1 MDRNPYTV
9 LGVAET
15 ATDDEIRIAYRKLAK
30 KYHPDLNPND
40 PTATQRMN
48 EVNTAYDQIKTAEKR
63 EAYKAS
69 QNTNQYYGNNYN
81 DPFSQYYRQRYY
93 QNGQNPYSQSGN
105 GFYGGSYTGRQ
116 QNSDEP
122 PFGWDTIFNDDK
134 NAGNEFHYVQFR
146 LFRILRGLFILF
158 MLFSIGRCICAPL
171 LYADNTTEL
180 DQYQVVSQDSSVNL
194 FTEDSKK

>member
-9 LGVAET
+9 LGVPET

-48 EVNTAYDQIKTAEKR
+48 EVNAAYDLIKTAEKR

-69 QNTNQYYGNNYN
+69 QNTSNYYGQYNYA

-93 QNGQNPYSQSGN
+93 QSGSNPYSQSGN
-105 GFYGGSYTGRQ
+105 GYYGGSYTGKEQ
-116 QNSDEP
+116 GDDEP
-122 PFGWDTIFNDDK
+122 PFGWDSVFNEDH
-134 NAGNEFHYVQFR
+134 NTGREFQYTQLR
-146 LFRILRGLFILF
+146 LFRLLRGLFILF
-158 MLFSIGRCICAPL
+158 MLFSLGRCICAPL
-171 LYADNTTEL
+171 LYVDNNIS
-180 DQYQVVSQDSSVNL
+180 DISGSQIVMQVSSSDASEAN
-194 FTEDSKK
+194 